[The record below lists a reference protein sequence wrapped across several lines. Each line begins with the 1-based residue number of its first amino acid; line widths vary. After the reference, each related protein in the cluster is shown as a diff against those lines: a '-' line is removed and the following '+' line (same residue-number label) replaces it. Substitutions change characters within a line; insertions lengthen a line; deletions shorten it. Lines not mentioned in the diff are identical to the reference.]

1 MSQPAGGAAFN
12 MLAMLAA
19 AQQGVGDEEGGG
31 GGAEAGEGEAYVSLS
46 QHKSAADDQMSY
58 RATMTV
64 AAPPPPPRPHTLVP
78 PQLNPKTSRKYGQS
92 GPVRAAVSTLSL
104 SQLGAI

>member
-1 MSQPAGGAAFN
+1 MSQTAGGAAFN

-31 GGAEAGEGEAYVSLS
+31 AGAEAGEGEAYVRIR
-46 QHKSAADDQMSY
+46 QHTSAVDDQMSY
-58 RATMTV
+58 GATMTV
-64 AAPPPPPRPHTLVP
+64 AAAPPPRPHTRP
-78 PQLNPKTSRKYGQS
+78 TPQLNPKTSRKYGQS
-92 GPVRAAVSTLSL
+92 GPVTVSPLRL